1 MCFHENFGCFFGPT
15 APLLSSRVLL
25 VWLEVSLFVSES
37 GFSFLEW
44 RVHRRCAMGTHVKQ
58 CSIEQ
63 DRMFLLLVSPHFMA
77 VPPFWIQVPWAVAVP
92 KPTPNM

>member
-15 APLLSSRVLL
+15 APLLSSRVPL

-44 RVHRRCAMGTHVKQ
+44 RVHPPLCHGDTR
-58 CSIEQ
+58 E
-63 DRMFLLLVSPHFMA
+63 A
-77 VPPFWIQVPWAVAVP
+77 VFNRAG
-92 KPTPNM
+92 